1 MGKVIKAIAGPIL
14 GLIIGGGK
22 GFVQGLTNLATAYFG
37 GPVLSALSIAGVAL
51 SSGPKPPKTS
61 PSSLDRL
68 RAGLD
73 TRAARK
79 IVFGHTAAALDIHYQ
94 EYTGTKQDSL
104 NSIIVLASHA
114 IQDVEEVWFDET
126 KIIDGGVH
134 VDSETAG
141 HLGYAHRTEGTV
153 AGAFTITGSTTWVAS
168 TCRLIGCAYMWLR
181 YDLSKKSPFSQNVTS
196 RITVKVKG
204 ALLYDPRL
212 DSTRGGSGGHRADNQ
227 ATWGWPSDNVGRN
240 PALQLLWY
248 LIGWRIQ
255 NPADSTWKLAVGLGL
270 PLERI
275 DFASF
280 AAAANICD
288 EPVTLAAGGTEP
300 RYRSDGVFSEDDA
313 PETVFANLLA
323 AMNGVL
329 RDSGGKLVLDILTND
344 LGSPVATFT
353 HADVIGD
360 FTWLQ
365 TPPIDQSFNTVRGQ
379 YVDSSDAGLFQMV
392 DYPDVTL
399 DSIDG
404 IERVHQFDYAMVQ
417 SASQAQRL
425 AKTYLQRA
433 QYPGTFTADFLAS
446 AWRCEVGSVVQL
458 TFPALGFENKLFRV
472 VQHQISPDGKCPM
485 VLREEHA
492 SIYAWDAEESPAIVA
507 AAPVRYD
514 PLNGAVI
521 SAINDTIDDAGLIK
535 EALVPTIAIV
545 EDAVTNTT
553 FDEWTDTR
561 TLSHSIGDY
570 QYIVQG
576 GLIFPDGG
584 RVHIH
589 AEFVAWLSYAVSGLT
604 AGSSSVAARFAIPR
618 FDGGAPGAS
627 ENLADYVA
635 AGATVLID
643 NITLLMDTYD
653 GTVTSGSVETERRT
667 LTFDYI
673 DTTPGTDGVWYAV
686 WAKMRDS
693 VGSGSVHT
701 GEFQRFSLT
710 EMRR

>member
-1 MGKVIKAIAGPIL
+1 MGKVIKAIAGPVL

-37 GPVLSALSIAGVAL
+37 GPVLAALSIAGTVLAHDQKA
-51 SSGPKPPKTS
+51 PQ
-61 PSSLDRL
+61 PSQATLDRL

-79 IVFGHTAAALDIHYQ
+79 IVFGHTAAALDVHYQ

-181 YDLSKKSPFSQNVTS
+181 YDLSKKSPFAQNVTS

-227 ATWGWPSDNVGRN
+227 ATWGWPSYNVGRN

-344 LGSPVATFT
+344 LGSPVADFT
-353 HADVIGD
+353 HADVIGEY
-360 FTWLQ
+360 TWLQ
-365 TPPIDQSFNTVRGQ
+365 TPPIDQSFNVVRGQ

-392 DYPDVTL
+392 DYPDVSI

-404 IERVHQFDYAMVQ
+404 IERPRQFDFAMVQ

-425 AKTYLQRA
+425 AKTFLQRA

-446 AWRCEVGSVVQL
+446 AWRCEVGSVVRL

-485 VLREEHA
+485 VLREENA
-492 SIYAWDAEESPAIVA
+492 AIYAWDAEESPAVVA
-507 AAPVRYD
+507 VAPIRYD

-521 SAINDTIDDAGLIK
+521 AAINDTIDDAGLIK
-535 EALVPTIAIV
+535 EALVPTVAIV

-553 FDEWTDTR
+553 FDEWNDTR
-561 TLSHSIGDY
+561 SLPYTTGDY
-570 QYIVQG
+570 QYIVVG
-576 GLIFPDGG
+576 GLIFPDAG

-589 AEFVAWLSYAVSGLT
+589 AEFLTWLTYDVTGLT
-604 AGSSSVAARFAIPR
+604 AGSSTIGARFAITKWT
-618 FDGGAPGAS
+618 GGAPS
-627 ENLADYVA
+627 STDTLADYVT
-635 AGATVLID
+635 AGATVVVD
-643 NITLLMDTYD
+643 NLLLLMDTYD
-653 GTVTSGSVETERRT
+653 GTVASGTVTTEKRT
-667 LTFDYI
+667 MSIDYI
-673 DTTPGTDGVWYAV
+673 DTAPGTDGIWYAI
-686 WAKMRDS
+686 WAKMNNS
-693 VGSGSVHT
+693 TGSGSVHT
-701 GEFQRFSLT
+701 SDFQRMSMT
-710 EMRR
+710 EIKR